1 MGIGTAECE
10 SCPIRGISSLC
21 HFSKCIEASNILAS
35 FLLVLALVAG
45 IMESLQCQPKRCF
58 PFFTRR
64 RQWHPTRQFCLD
76 RKWRKGLNRREF
88 NERITLSGLSRF
100 QGSVTVESYKPTSG
114 LKEKRDKRLL
124 NPRESYSYRRRSC
137 RRSYGL
143 WNKENGVTKTQREL
157 EPQKLD

>member
-1 MGIGTAECE
+1 MPFILLKFFTLEKCQYYKKKKKCHENLKYTIPSSTAHNMEIGTTECE

-64 RQWHPTRQFCLD
+64 RRWHPTRQFCLD

-88 NERITLSGLSRF
+88 NERITSSGLSRF
-100 QGSVTVESYKPTSG
+100 QGSVTVES
-114 LKEKRDKRLL
+114 
-124 NPRESYSYRRRSC
+124 
-137 RRSYGL
+137 
-143 WNKENGVTKTQREL
+143 
-157 EPQKLD
+157 